1 MDFKESK
8 TKENLMRAFA
18 GESQAYNRYVFSA
31 KEAQKSNLYVI
42 EAVFEFT
49 AKQEEAHAKV
59 FYDNLKEMG
68 GKNISICGNY
78 PVDIYSTVLDL
89 LKSAAHNEMQEYEN
103 DYREFSNIAKEEGFT
118 KIANI
123 FNNIAEIEKTH
134 SDRFTSFANLI
145 ENNKL
150 FISDIETE
158 WMCLN
163 CGYIYKGTN
172 APEKCPVCN
181 HSKGYFVRIELAPY
195 SRK

>member
-1 MDFKESK
+1 
-8 TKENLMRAFA
+8 
-18 GESQAYNRYVFSA
+18 
-31 KEAQKSNLYVI
+31 
-42 EAVFEFT
+42 
-49 AKQEEAHAKV
+49 
-59 FYDNLKEMG
+59 
-68 GKNISICGNY
+68 
-78 PVDIYSTVLDL
+78 
-89 LKSAAHNEMQEYEN
+89 MQEYEN

>member
-1 MDFKESK
+1 MEFKESK

-18 GESQAYNRYVFSA
+18 GESQAYNRYIFSA
-31 KEAQKSNLYVI
+31 HQAKKSNLYVI
-42 EAVFEFT
+42 EAIFEFT

-78 PVDIYSTVLDL
+78 PVDIYNTVLDL
-89 LKSAAHNEMQEYEN
+89 LKAAAHNEMQEYEN

-134 SDRFTSFANLI
+134 SDRFTNFANLL
-145 ENNKL
+145 ETNKL
-150 FISDIETE
+150 FINDIETE

-163 CGYIYKGTN
+163 CGYIYKGN
-172 APEKCPVCN
+172 NVPEKCPICN
-181 HSKGYFVRIELAPY
+181 HNKGYFIRVELSPY
-195 SRK
+195 TK